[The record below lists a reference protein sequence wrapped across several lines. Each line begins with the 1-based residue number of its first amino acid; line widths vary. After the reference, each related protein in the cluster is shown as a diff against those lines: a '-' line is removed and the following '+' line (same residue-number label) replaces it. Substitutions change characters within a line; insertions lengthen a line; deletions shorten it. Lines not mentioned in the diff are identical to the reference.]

1 MKHTLLALALLSG
14 NILYAANNEYTLTID
29 ADGFKNDKGE
39 VQFSLYNK
47 DGTIPDKNLNLY
59 YLKKRVKV
67 KNGHAEA
74 TFKNLPKGRY
84 AVSLY
89 HDENNNG
96 EIDKGLIM
104 PEEGVGLSN
113 FETINF
119 FHLPNFKAA
128 SFMLSTNKK
137 LKMKVIN
144 F

>member
-1 MKHTLLALALLSG
+1 MIFLSALL
-14 NILYAANNEYTLTID
+14 YASEGKYTLTVE
-29 ADGFKNDKGE
+29 ANGFKNNKGE

-47 DGTIPDKNLNLY
+47 EGTIPDKDLNLY

-67 KNGHAEA
+67 KNGHAQA
-74 TFKNLPKGRY
+74 VFKNLPEGKY

-96 EIDKGLIM
+96 KIDKGLIM

-119 FHLPNFKAA
+119 FHLPNFKTA
-128 SFMLSTNKK
+128 SFMLSSNKT